1 MTVLID
7 VLRQAVGAAHV
18 LTEPADVEPFAHDWR
33 RRYQGRP
40 LAVVRPADT
49 AQVAAV
55 VRACAEAGVAMV
67 PQGGNTGLCG
77 GATPDASVSQ
87 VVISLGRLNRIRAID
102 TDNDTITVEAG
113 CVLATVQAAARAA
126 NRLFPLSLASEG
138 SCVVGGNLSTN
149 AGGTG
154 VLRYGNTRELTL
166 GLEVVLPSGEVLDM
180 LRGLRKD
187 NTGYDLKHLFIGAE
201 GTLGLITA
209 AVMKL
214 YPAPT
219 AAGTALV
226 ACDTPRQA
234 VALLGLARRHGG
246 ARLTAFELFSSL
258 CLELVLKH
266 YPACVPPFATPGA
279 PASGHVASGHRGA
292 SGERGGAGKRDAR
305 ALASLHPQ
313 YVLLE
318 FSDAGAPADLAAL
331 TESLLGEALEA
342 GLIRDAVIA
351 SSSAQRDALWAL
363 RENVSEAQA
372 LEGRNI
378 KHDVSVPTSAIAEF
392 IETTDAL
399 LEAAFPG
406 ARRVTFGHLGDG
418 NLHYNLA
425 APIGVD
431 PLVFEAQLDA
441 VNELVHDSVARF
453 RGSISAEHGI
463 GQLKRDELT
472 RYKSAIELALMRA
485 VKDAIDPR
493 GLMNPGKVLGAP
505 SSP

>member
-1 MTVLID
+1 MNALLDT
-7 VLRQAVGAAHV
+7 LREALGPAHV
-18 LTEPADVEPFAHDWR
+18 LTEPSDVLPFVVDWR
-33 RRYQGRP
+33 RRYEGLP

-49 AQVAAV
+49 EEVAAV
-55 VRACAEAGVAMV
+55 VRACAAAGVAMV

-77 GATPDASVSQ
+77 GATPDRSAAQ
-87 VVISLGRLNRIRAID
+87 VVISLGRLNRIRALD
-102 TDNDTITVEAG
+102 PDNDTITVEAG
-113 CVLATVQAAARAA
+113 CVLAQVQAAASEAG
-126 NRLFPLSLASEG
+126 RLFPLSLASEG

-166 GLEVVLPSGEVLDM
+166 GLEVVLPSGDILDL

-201 GTLGLITA
+201 GTLGIITA

-246 ARLTAFELFSSL
+246 ARLTAFELFSAT

-266 YPACVPPFATPGA
+266 YPGCVPPFSPPAGAMSSASAGSQSLTSTP
-279 PASGHVASGHRGA
+279 SM
-292 SGERGGAGKRDAR
+292 RDR
-305 ALASLHPQ
+305 KALAWLYPQ
-313 YVLLE
+313 YVLVE
-318 FSDAGAPADLAAL
+318 FSDAGDTADLAAL
-331 TESLLGEALEA
+331 TEAVLAEALEA
-342 GLIRDAVIA
+342 GLIRDAVISA
-351 SSSAQRDALWAL
+351 SDAQRKALWAL

-372 LEGRNI
+372 HEGRNI
-378 KHDVSVPTSAIAEF
+378 KHDVSVPTSAIADF
-392 IETTDAL
+392 IESTDAL

-425 APIGVD
+425 APVGVD
-431 PLVFEAQLDA
+431 PLEFEARLDA

-463 GQLKRDELT
+463 GQLKRDELP
-472 RYKSAIELALMRA
+472 RYKSATELSVMRA
-485 VKDAIDPR
+485 VKAALDPN
-493 GLMNPGKVLGAP
+493 GLMNPGKLLATG
-505 SSP
+505 